1 KFQDQRDLDK
11 GVRVFTWA
19 RIMSKCIGVWP
30 LDPNY
35 YLFNLSFLYFTYIM
49 FTEYVN
55 LFYCLPNLKKV
66 VNNLTENLAFTHIY
80 VRTLML
86 RVHIEKLRE
95 IISESLKDYHVS
107 AYKNSEEVYLFMSY
121 MKKGKFFVKY
131 ATIFV
136 AMTVT
141 SWFIRPITSSS
152 AQAPHNS
159 TITKFTYVLPYKFHV
174 FYPINSYRSYVLTYI
189 SHGPFAFISGLGHV
203 TSGCF
208 LIMLSFHVSG
218 RLAVL
223 ATRIDA
229 LKYRKEGHRKELNEI
244 IFEHSRLLNMGEGI
258 KKAYATSLLIYLM
271 NGSILICIIGYQIL
285 LIFTLGIKKNL
296 TPFFVFIMT
305 VYLVITIFCILS
317 EHLIAESK
325 KVSNAFWNCQ
335 WYNMDQDCTKDIIF
349 CIKRSQKPL
358 CLRAGAFVTF
368 GNNTLTEVTKTA
380 MGYLSVLR
388 NFLLAEQS

>member
-1 KFQDQRDLDK
+1 
-11 GVRVFTWA
+11 
-19 RIMSKCIGVWP
+19 
-30 LDPNY
+30 
-35 YLFNLSFLYFTYIM
+35 
-49 FTEYVN
+49 
-55 LFYCLPNLKKV
+55 
-66 VNNLTENLAFTHIY
+66 
-80 VRTLML
+80 
-86 RVHIEKLRE
+86 
-95 IISESLKDYHVS
+95 
-107 AYKNSEEVYLFMSY
+107 
-121 MKKGKFFVKY
+121 
-131 ATIFV
+131 
-136 AMTVT
+136 
-141 SWFIRPITSSS
+141 
-152 AQAPHNS
+152 
-159 TITKFTYVLPYKFHV
+159 
-174 FYPINSYRSYVLTYI
+174 
-189 SHGPFAFISGLGHV
+189 
-203 TSGCF
+203 
-208 LIMLSFHVSG
+208 
-218 RLAVL
+218 
-223 ATRIDA
+223 
-229 LKYRKEGHRKELNEI
+229 
-244 IFEHSRLLNMGEGI
+244 MGEGI

-388 NFLLAEQS
+388 NVLLTKQS